1 MTLMANKEKKK
12 RDTTLDD
19 ILESTENVNQI
30 GVEQARSL
38 SRAETYEK
46 SVESIWGVPAPVAT
60 KRDATQTPL
69 KDSRDIGGED
79 HPSLTKN
86 KGEDIV
92 RSKEDSSIELPS
104 IEESS
109 IEVSSSKEQSSIES
123 PSIEENSIEESG
135 MEEHTSIELSSIEE
149 QSSIEQKAIDD
160 PSQLTTD
167 SHIILY
173 TIRNFPTFIRQ
184 RTDLN
189 PNEKLVLE
197 HIFDRALLEGSHI
210 ITMTNSD
217 IETNLSISYKWAGKT
232 LQSLV
237 QKNWI
242 DHKLSLSKTNKS
254 KVSIEKA
261 LANFVEEKSL
271 NIDLPTLLNQ
281 MFNVESIEESSIDPY
296 MFVLLVSKNIYL
308 RTNKQNIA
316 QSMEQNSIDNVDTK
330 NLLLYFS
337 SYQSLKQ
344 ILTYAWL
351 KGFDIQQ
358 ISRKL
363 LFGISDMFS
372 DNTYGDKIP
381 LRSQKVEE
389 IVAQG
394 IFYAAPKAKK
404 NKWGYL
410 EKTLKDG
417 WAMDMTIDEH
427 DRSIEELEMAN
438 HMCESPEKVSLFGL
452 DEIRDLLSAFPALT
466 KTKDVNAKNI
476 EKIRKDI
483 KDFFIFSPKAVE
495 DFLEKN
501 GFKSRKPS
509 DDLRA

>member
-1 MTLMANKEKKK
+1 MTPMTNKEKKK

-19 ILESTENVNQI
+19 ILQSTENVNQI

-69 KDSRDIGGED
+69 KDSRDLGGED

-86 KGEDIV
+86 KGEDTI
-92 RSKEDSSIELPS
+92 RSKEDNSIESTSMEVNS

-109 IEVSSSKEQSSIES
+109 SKEQTSIETM
-123 PSIEENSIEESG
+123 SIEHSSIEESG
-135 MEEHTSIELSSIEE
+135 MQEHTSIELSSIEE
-149 QSSIEQKAIDD
+149 QTSIEQKAIDD

-217 IETNLSISYKWAGKT
+217 IEKNLSISYKWAGKI

-254 KVSIEKA
+254 KVSVEKA
-261 LANFVEEKSL
+261 LANFIEEKSL
-271 NIDLPTLLNQ
+271 NIHLATLLNQ
-281 MFNVESIEESSIDPY
+281 MFYRESIEESSIDPY

-308 RTNKQNIA
+308 RTNKQNIVS
-316 QSMEQNSIDNVDTK
+316 SMEDNSIDNAESK
-330 NLLLYFS
+330 NVLLYFS

-351 KGFDIQQ
+351 KGFDIRQ
-358 ISRKL
+358 ISKKL
-363 LFGISDMFS
+363 LFEISDMFA
-372 DNTYGDKIP
+372 DKKYGDKTP
-381 LRSQKVEE
+381 SRSEKVEE
-389 IVAQG
+389 IVTQG
-394 IFYAAPKAKK
+394 IFYVAPKAKK

-427 DRSIEELEMAN
+427 DRSIEELELAN
-438 HMCESPEKVSLFGL
+438 HLCESPEKVSLFGL

-476 EKIRKDI
+476 EKVRKDI
-483 KDFFIFSPKAVE
+483 KDFFIFSPKTVE
-495 DFLEKN
+495 EFLDKN
-501 GFKSRKPS
+501 GFESRKPS
-509 DDLRA
+509 DDLRS